1 MTKTPIDFYLKE
13 NIVSSS
19 FQHSP
24 SNKNNPDNK
33 KHSPEEKNSFR
44 TNHPL
49 KSSESNISG
58 NSVNQNATSTDN
70 KNNSPSPKNNREN
83 SSEKSV
89 FYSRKQN
96 SQNSNRRN
104 SSSRQSNESSTAKQ
118 LFTYDMIA
126 RKSDPDKE
134 PPQDE
139 LPKNNKKTISS
150 NSEKLSSTVNKNEEI
165 STVKNEFPAVKTKSQ
180 GTSPKCNSTERKF
193 SDRNVHEKTS
203 WPVKKPVPSKDA
215 LRSVPAHQKSPNSDT
230 EHKNSAAENFEQQR
244 SKVVIHLEYD
254 PELPVCEKRQEIAD
268 LIKNN
273 QVIVLC
279 GETGSGKSTQLPK
292 ICLELGYGIKK
303 LIGHTQPRRIAAR
316 SVAGRIA
323 EELKTPLGQG
333 VGYKI
338 RFTDECGPMTR
349 IKLMTDGI
357 LLAESQTDPNFNRYE
372 VIIIDEAHERSL
384 NIDFLLGMLKRVL
397 TRRKDLK
404 LIITSAT
411 IDAQKFAEHFS
422 TFSNKVPV
430 IEVSGRTWPIEI
442 LYRPVDPRELSEL
455 EEQENFSE
463 DIYRTNKKKM
473 EVESD
478 EDAYER
484 TLLSAIDETARRERG
499 DVLIFMPTE
508 HDIFETAR
516 LLKHHRIP
524 GDDAVRKT
532 EILPL
537 YARLPGGEQQKI
549 FQKSFW
555 RKIVIATNVAESS
568 LTVPGIK
575 YVIDTGTAR
584 ISRYSAR
591 SKTQRLPIEPI
602 SRASADQRAGR
613 CGRIGPGVC
622 IRLYSEQDYLS
633 RDRYTIP
640 EIRRTNLASVILQT
654 KAFRLGAVEHF
665 PFIDPPAIS
674 AVNDGYKTLFEIG
687 AIDQDH
693 NLTAIGR
700 KLARLPVDP
709 RIARMIIAADDEKC
723 LRDMLIIASALE
735 IQDPRD
741 RPFEQKENADAK
753 HAPFLDDNSDFLSW
767 LKLWDFWQ
775 ELKNKLSQSQLRKA
789 ARENF
794 LSWNRMREWT
804 EIHLQLQQLAKDS
817 KLTFLPRQGNYDAI
831 HKAILAGL
839 LYGVAR
845 KTDTPEYITTGNT
858 KFYLWPGSG
867 VKKKKH
873 LWLVASERIETS
885 QKYLRTLGRI
895 NPEWIEPIAEH
906 LLEHRCFD
914 PFWNAKN
921 GYVQAWERVLLY
933 GLEIISKRRI
943 NFGPIDPKQS
953 RDIFIRC
960 ALVAGDLYSSQ
971 DRSSPNK
978 STDDYDDPDDP
989 DLSELS
995 LRPRR
1000 STPIHKQLDFFVK
1013 NQQTREEA
1021 EKLQAKLRNF
1031 RLLRSEEVV
1040 YQFYEKRIPA
1050 NVYDKTT
1057 LEKWYRSLSPE
1068 EKNSLLLTFDDL
1080 CTEEIPDGLDENYPN
1095 SFQTLH
1101 GMNLPIEYQFRPGE
1115 SDDGLSITTGVEA
1128 LGQLDT
1134 VSLGWLVPGL
1144 LEYKIASALKTL
1156 PKEMRRELVPIP
1168 ETARSIAA
1176 EISFGNGDFFE
1187 ELARYASRRA
1197 GKFVTVDDFDRDRLP
1212 PDLAMNIKVV
1222 GEDGELLG
1230 ESRDLNE
1237 LREKLG
1243 TQVSQTFN
1251 TVQDSQW
1258 NRDGLK
1264 KWDFGTLPDFVP
1276 ITSKSIHLKGYP
1288 ALCDPQFLSEEGKK
1302 LSSGTV
1308 SLRLFDTP
1316 DRAQRHFQFGLLRL
1330 FCMKYHDELF
1340 SQAKWIPELRKYALL
1355 FRSVS
1360 NIPLLDFIIELI
1372 AAIACSYVK
1381 QPFPRN
1387 EGEFNYYLKE
1397 CHDHLIP
1404 AVQEITHWLSQFIPV
1419 CHTAHLLVE
1428 QNKRGNFTDFA
1439 EDVEF
1444 QLSQLLIPHFQW
1456 EVSWDHLKEYPRY
1469 MKGIMIRFEKIKS
1482 GGGDLDRRYS
1492 DEMVDLWNEYVD
1504 YRDKQ
1509 NLTGVWDPELN
1520 LYRWML
1526 EEYRISL
1533 FAQKLGTSM
1542 KISPARLAKQLEKV
1556 YR

>member
-1 MTKTPIDFYLKE
+1 MMEKKKSFPKKDFPKTSEP
-13 NIVSSS
+13 
-19 FQHSP
+19 
-24 SNKNNPDNK
+24 K
-33 KHSPEEKNSFR
+33 K
-44 TNHPL
+44 
-49 KSSESNISG
+49 
-58 NSVNQNATSTDN
+58 
-70 KNNSPSPKNNREN
+70 
-83 SSEKSV
+83 
-89 FYSRKQN
+89 
-96 SQNSNRRN
+96 
-104 SSSRQSNESSTAKQ
+104 

-126 RKSDPDKE
+126 RYSDSNSGKEQSQGDIPESKKQQDSVSQKYSRQVSDVKRQDVKGPTVKRQDVKSEKYDAKNDISQSEVPKQKTDKNIDGAKPE
-134 PPQDE
+134 
-139 LPKNNKKTISS
+139 ISS
-150 NSEKLSSTVNKNEEI
+150 TEHQK
-165 STVKNEFPAVKTKSQ
+165 PAVIISGKITDHSESTSLKNLLSVTKSIKTQ
-180 GTSPKCNSTERKF
+180 KSPDENSTERKNNE
-193 SDRNVHEKTS
+193 RKTS
-203 WPVKKPVPSKDA
+203 ERNFRSVKKSIASKD
-215 LRSVPAHQKSPNSDT
+215 LSRHISKN
-230 EHKNSAAENFEQQR
+230 KNSVDSGLKNTAAENYEQQR
-244 SKVVIHLEYD
+244 AKVAIHLEYD

-273 QVIVLC
+273 QVVVLC

-292 ICLELGYGIKK
+292 ICLELGYGIKRM
-303 LIGHTQPRRIAAR
+303 IGHTQPRRIAAR

-333 VGYKI
+333 VGYKV

-397 TRRKDLK
+397 GRRKDLK

-422 TFSNKVPV
+422 TFSQKVPV

-442 LYRPVDPRELSEL
+442 LYRPVDPRELSDL
-455 EEQENFSE
+455 EEDENFSE
-463 DIYRTNKKKM
+463 DVHRTNRKKM
-473 EVESD
+473 EVESE

-516 LLKHHRIP
+516 LLKHHHIP

-549 FQKSFW
+549 FQKSSW

-622 IRLYSEQDYLS
+622 IRLYSQQDYLS

-654 KAFRLGAVEHF
+654 KAFRLGAVERF

-674 AVNDGYKTLFEIG
+674 AINDGYKTLFEIG
-687 AIDQDH
+687 AIDKDH

-709 RIARMIIAADDEKC
+709 RIARMILAADEGKC

-735 IQDPRD
+735 IQDPRE
-741 RPFEQKENADAK
+741 RPFEQKEKADEK
-753 HAPFLDDNSDFLSW
+753 HAPFLDENSDFLSW

-794 LSWNRMREWT
+794 LSWNRMKEWT

-817 KLTFLPRQGNYDAI
+817 KLTFLPRQGDYDAI
-831 HKAILAGL
+831 HKAILTGL
-839 LYGVAR
+839 LYGIAR
-845 KTDTPEYITTGNT
+845 KTETSEYITTGNT

-895 NPEWIEPIAEH
+895 NPEWIEPVAEH

-943 NFGPIDPKQS
+943 NFGPIDPKIS
-953 RDIFIRC
+953 REIFIRC
-960 ALVAGDLYSSQ
+960 ALVAGDLYISQ
-971 DRSSPNK
+971 SRSSENR
-978 STDDYDDPDDP
+978 SSDDYNDPDDP
-989 DLSELS
+989 DLSESS
-995 LRPRR
+995 LRTGR
-1000 STPIHKQLDFFVK
+1000 SVPVKNQLDFFVK
-1013 NQQTREEA
+1013 NQHTREEA

-1040 YQFYEKRIPA
+1040 YQFYEDKIPA
-1050 NVYDKTT
+1050 DVYDKTT
-1057 LEKWYRSLSPE
+1057 LEKWYRHLTSD
-1068 EKNSLLLTFDDL
+1068 EKNSLLLTFADL
-1080 CTEEIPDGLDENYPN
+1080 CTEEIPNDLDANFPDT
-1095 SFQTLH
+1095 FQTLH
-1101 GMNLPIEYQFRPGE
+1101 GMDLPIEYQFRPGE
-1115 SDDGLSITTGVEA
+1115 TDDGLSITAGVEA

-1176 EISFGNGDFFE
+1176 EISFGDGDFFE
-1187 ELARYASRRA
+1187 ELARQASRRA
-1197 GKFVTVDDFDRDRLP
+1197 GMFVTSGDFDRDRLP
-1212 PDLAMNIKVV
+1212 PDLEMNIKVV
-1222 GEDGELLG
+1222 GDNGELLG
-1230 ESRDLNE
+1230 ESRDLDK

-1243 TQVSQTFN
+1243 EKVSQTFSA
-1251 TVQDSQW
+1251 VPHSDW

-1276 ITSKSIHLKGYP
+1276 IASKTVHLKGYP
-1288 ALCDPQFLSEEGKK
+1288 AICDPRFLSEEDKIFPAN
-1302 LSSGTV
+1302 TV

-1316 DRAQRHFQFGLLRL
+1316 DRAQRQFQFGLLRF
-1330 FCMKYHDELF
+1330 FCIKYHDELF
-1340 SQAKWIPELRKYALL
+1340 SQAKWIPEIRKHALL
-1355 FRSVS
+1355 FRSIS
-1360 NIPLLDFIIELI
+1360 DLSLLDFTMELI
-1372 AAIACSYVK
+1372 AAVACGNVK
-1381 QPFPRN
+1381 QGFPGN
-1387 EGEFNYYLKE
+1387 EGEFNRYLKE
-1397 CHDHLIP
+1397 CHDNLIP
-1404 AVQEITHWLSQFIPV
+1404 AVQEITHWLSAFVPV
-1419 CHTAHLLVE
+1419 CHEAKLLVE

-1444 QLSQLLIPHFQW
+1444 QLSQLLFPHFHW
-1456 EVSWDHLKEYPRY
+1456 EVSWERLKEYPRY
-1469 MKGIMIRFEKIKS
+1469 MKGVAVRYERIKS
-1482 GGGDLDRRYS
+1482 GGLDLDRHNS
-1492 DEMVDLWNEYVD
+1492 EEMVDRWNEYVD
-1504 YRDKQ
+1504 FRDKQ
-1509 NLTGVWDPELN
+1509 LLAGVWDPELD

-1542 KISPARLAKQLEKV
+1542 KISPVRLQKQLEKV